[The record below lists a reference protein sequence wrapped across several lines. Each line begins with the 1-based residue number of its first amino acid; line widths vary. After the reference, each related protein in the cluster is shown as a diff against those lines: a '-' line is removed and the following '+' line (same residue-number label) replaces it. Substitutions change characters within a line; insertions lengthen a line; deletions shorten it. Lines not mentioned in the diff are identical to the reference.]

1 MFNMWKSKYKC
12 FVIKSR
18 YICTKDSEL
27 ATVYSLVKQ
36 ALSPSVGSDSFGIL
50 LKETIYALERFAGH
64 RRLTEENRYIDISMS
79 IKWAYDTYDIS
90 DDDFQR
96 TQVMLY
102 DCLYG
107 LQELEECADKISP
120 LAVPDTKGYDPRATH
135 RELRIRATH
144 VTRDMSVGNTYD
156 TDYYVDIDH
165 LDDNKTTYI
174 DLSTLNGGRIE
185 IVKVTADTITL
196 RWHERVFCVN
206 FGAEVS
212 TDASLI
218 DNQLLSLDSLQL
230 TFAYRE
236 IPDYIGIWNMIAS
249 LGRDEKERKT
259 ERSILAARK
268 NEILHFIEIA
278 IEHGNTG
285 LYVAK
290 ALLNMYNDWST
301 CKISDL
307 HTFQK
312 ELLEGIEHG
321 CLAPDNHYGWE
332 WLEVAAKCNDPACF
346 MEDMDLYYEVLDT
359 AASHGVVEAIDIM
372 NSIWEP
378 EQIIEED

>member
-1 MFNMWKSKYKC
+1 MWKSKYKC

-18 YICTKDSEL
+18 YICTKDSDL
-27 ATVYSLVKQ
+27 ATVYALVKQ
-36 ALSPSVGSDSFGIL
+36 ALHPSVGSDSFGIL
-50 LKETIYALERFAGH
+50 LKEAIYALERFAGH
-64 RRLTEENRYIDISMS
+64 RRLTKESRYIDISMS

-90 DDDFQR
+90 EEDFQR
-96 TQVMLY
+96 TQVLLY
-102 DCLYG
+102 DCLYS
-107 LQELEECADKISP
+107 LQELEVCADKISP
-120 LAVPDTKGYDPRATH
+120 LAVPDTEGYDSRATH

-144 VTRDMSVGNTYD
+144 ITRDMSIGNTYD
-156 TDYYVDIDH
+156 TDYYVDIDN
-165 LDDNKTTYI
+165 LDNKTSYI
-174 DLSTLNGGRIE
+174 DLTALNGGRIE
-185 IVKVTADTITL
+185 VVKATADAVTL
-196 RWHERVFCVN
+196 RWGERMYCIR

-218 DNQLLSLDSLQL
+218 DNQLLSLDSLRL

-249 LGRDEKERKT
+249 LGRDEMERKT
-259 ERSILAARK
+259 ERCILAAQK

-278 IEHGNTG
+278 IEHGNTV

-290 ALLNMYNDWST
+290 ALLNIYNDLST
-301 CKISDL
+301 CDISDL

-312 ELLEGIEHG
+312 KLLEGIEHG
-321 CLAPDNHYGWE
+321 CLAPDNYYGWE
-332 WLEVAAKCNDPACF
+332 WLEVAAKYNNPACF

>member
-1 MFNMWKSKYKC
+1 MWKSKYKC
-12 FVIKSR
+12 FIIKSR
-18 YICTKDSEL
+18 YICTKDSDL
-27 ATVYSLVKQ
+27 ATVYTLVKQ
-36 ALSPSVGSDSFGIL
+36 AVRPSVTPDDFDIL
-50 LKETIYALERFAGH
+50 LKETICALERFASH
-64 RRLTEENRYIDISMS
+64 RRLTNESRYIDVIMS

-90 DDDFQR
+90 EEDFQR

-107 LQELEECADKISP
+107 LQELEEYADRNAP
-120 LAVPDTKGYDPRATH
+120 LAESDTNGY
-135 RELRIRATH
+135 
-144 VTRDMSVGNTYD
+144 
-156 TDYYVDIDH
+156 
-165 LDDNKTTYI
+165 
-174 DLSTLNGGRIE
+174 
-185 IVKVTADTITL
+185 
-196 RWHERVFCVN
+196 
-206 FGAEVS
+206 
-212 TDASLI
+212 
-218 DNQLLSLDSLQL
+218 DSLQL

-268 NEILHFIEIA
+268 NEILHFIESA

-290 ALLNMYNDWST
+290 ALLNIYNDWST
-301 CKISDL
+301 CIISDL

-312 ELLEGIEHG
+312 KLFEGIEHG

-332 WLEVAAKCNDPACF
+332 WLEVAAKYNNPACF
-346 MEDMDLYYEVLDT
+346 MEDMDLYYEVLDS

>member
-1 MFNMWKSKYKC
+1 MWKSKYKC

-18 YICTKDSEL
+18 YICTKDSDL
-27 ATVYSLVKQ
+27 ATVYALVKQ
-36 ALSPSVGSDSFGIL
+36 ALSPSVDSDSFGIL
-50 LKETIYALERFAGH
+50 LKDAICALERFAGH
-64 RRLTEENRYIDISMS
+64 RRLTEESRYIDISMS

-90 DDDFQR
+90 DEDFQR
-96 TQVMLY
+96 TQVLLY
-102 DCLYG
+102 DCLYS

-120 LAVPDTKGYDPRATH
+120 IAVPDTKGYDPRATH

-144 VTRDMSVGNTYD
+144 KTRDMSVGNTYD
-156 TDYYVDIDH
+156 TDYYVDIDR
-165 LDDNKTTYI
+165 LNDKKTSYI
-174 DLSTLNGGRIE
+174 DLAALDGGQIE
-185 IVKVTADTITL
+185 VVEATADAVTL
-196 RWHERVFCVN
+196 RWGERVYCIRSGEEVN
-206 FGAEVS
+206 

-249 LGRDEKERKT
+249 LGHDEKERKT
-259 ERSILAARK
+259 ERCILEAQK

-278 IEHGNTG
+278 IKHGNTG

-290 ALLNMYNDWST
+290 ALLNIYNDWST
-301 CKISDL
+301 CEISDL
-307 HTFQK
+307 YTFQK
-312 ELLEGIEHG
+312 KLLEGIEHG
-321 CLAPDNHYGWE
+321 CLAPDNYYGWE
-332 WLEVAAKCNDPACF
+332 WLEVAAKYNNPACF

-372 NSIWEP
+372 SSIWEP

>member
-1 MFNMWKSKYKC
+1 MWKSKYRC

-18 YICTKDSEL
+18 YICTKDSDL

-36 ALSPSVGSDSFGIL
+36 ALRPSVDSDSFGIL
-50 LKETIYALERFAGH
+50 LKDAICALERFAGH
-64 RRLTEENRYIDISMS
+64 RRLTEESRYVDISMS
-79 IKWAYDTYDIS
+79 MKWAYDTCDIS
-90 DDDFQR
+90 DEDFQR
-96 TQVMLY
+96 TQVLLY
-102 DCLYG
+102 DSLYG

-120 LAVPDTKGYDPRATH
+120 LAVPDTKGYDSRATH

-144 VTRDMSVGNTYD
+144 MTRDMSVGNTYD
-156 TDYYVDIDH
+156 TDYHVDIDH
-165 LDDNKTTYI
+165 LDNNKTTYI
-174 DLSTLNGGRIE
+174 DLTTLNGGRIE

-236 IPDYIGIWNMIAS
+236 LPDYIGIWNMIAS

-290 ALLNMYNDWST
+290 ALLNIYNDWST

-307 HTFQK
+307 HAFQK
-312 ELLEGIEHG
+312 KLLEGIEHG

-332 WLEVAAKCNDPACF
+332 WLEVATKYNNPDCF

-372 NSIWEP
+372 SSIWEP

>member
-1 MFNMWKSKYKC
+1 MWKSKYKC

-18 YICTKDSEL
+18 YICTKDSDL
-27 ATVYSLVKQ
+27 ATVYALVKQ
-36 ALSPSVGSDSFGIL
+36 ALSPSVDSDSFGIL
-50 LKETIYALERFAGH
+50 LKETIYTLERFASH

-90 DDDFQR
+90 DEDFQR
-96 TQVMLY
+96 TQVLLY
-102 DCLYG
+102 DCLYS

-120 LAVPDTKGYDPRATH
+120 IAVLDTEGYDPRASH

-165 LDDNKTTYI
+165 LDNNKTTYI
-174 DLSTLNGGRIE
+174 DLTTLNGGRIE

-212 TDASLI
+212 TDARLI

-259 ERSILAARK
+259 ERCILAAQK

-278 IEHGNTG
+278 IENGNTG

-290 ALLNMYNDWST
+290 ALLNIYNDWSP
-301 CKISDL
+301 CEISDL

-332 WLEVAAKCNDPACF
+332 WLEVAAKYNDPASF

-372 NSIWEP
+372 SSIWEP